1 MNREMKIVFYGLIVL
16 VAILAA
22 SSAFFFA
29 KSQKTSPSSS
39 LTPKN
44 SPSVA
49 SSTSTA
55 TPQATVSTAVTKT
68 ASSSERPS
76 DPSDTYTI
84 QKGDSLLAIAQQ
96 NGLTMEELTSANG
109 ITDPDKILSGQ
120 VLIISK
126 GNQINFTL
134 DNTKATNLQKFVD
147 NGKYSWRLS
156 PEETVR
162 SDNAGAYGLEI
173 SDNYTLKDKNLT
185 EGNAIV
191 LVSKEGKSYQIKLVQ
206 PVTKGEKGI
215 WAIVSIAPVT

>member
-1 MNREMKIVFYGLIVL
+1 MSRQMKIVFFGLIVL

-22 SSAFFFA
+22 STSFLYA
-29 KSQKTSPSSS
+29 KSRKTLPSS
-39 LTPKN
+39 LAPKN

-49 SSTSTA
+49 SSSSTST
-55 TPQATVSTAVTKT
+55 PQVTVSTAVTKT

-76 DPSDTYTI
+76 DPSDTYPI
-84 QKGDSLLAIAQQ
+84 QKGDSLLVIAQQ

-120 VLIISK
+120 VLLIPK
-126 GNQINFTL
+126 GSQINFTL

-156 PEETVR
+156 PEETTR
-162 SDNAGAYGLEI
+162 SDNSGAYGLEI

-185 EGNAIV
+185 EGQATV

-206 PVTKGEKGI
+206 PVTKGDKGI
-215 WAIVSIAPVT
+215 WAIISIAPVT